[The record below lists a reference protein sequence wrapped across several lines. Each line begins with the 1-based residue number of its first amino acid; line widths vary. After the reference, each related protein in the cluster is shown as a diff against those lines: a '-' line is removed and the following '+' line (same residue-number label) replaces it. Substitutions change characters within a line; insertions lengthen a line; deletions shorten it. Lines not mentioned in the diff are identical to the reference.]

1 MKWWDELVILDH
13 QILIRQKI
21 KLNARSNWTNYLTR
35 FASLARGLQ
44 KE

>member
-1 MKWWDELVILDH
+1 MKWWGELVILDH
-13 QILIRQKI
+13 QISIRQKI
-21 KLNARSNWTNYLTR
+21 KMTARSNWTNYLTR

>member
-1 MKWWDELVILDH
+1 MKWWSELVILDD
-13 QILIRQKI
+13 QILNHQKI
-21 KLNARSNWTNYLTR
+21 KMTARSNWTNYLTR